1 MNTQIFENNYIVNS
15 FHATKP
21 NGEVYPADSS
31 GFITVN
37 AGDEI
42 VFQDLYENK
51 HINVNTISFT
61 TKKTALKVE
70 INDNTLYPFYV
81 PADTTKGIQYMRIY
95 KMKVLADCTF
105 YFESLV

>member
-42 VFQDLYENK
+42 VFQD
-51 HINVNTISFT
+51 
-61 TKKTALKVE
+61 
-70 INDNTLYPFYV
+70 
-81 PADTTKGIQYMRIY
+81 
-95 KMKVLADCTF
+95 
-105 YFESLV
+105 